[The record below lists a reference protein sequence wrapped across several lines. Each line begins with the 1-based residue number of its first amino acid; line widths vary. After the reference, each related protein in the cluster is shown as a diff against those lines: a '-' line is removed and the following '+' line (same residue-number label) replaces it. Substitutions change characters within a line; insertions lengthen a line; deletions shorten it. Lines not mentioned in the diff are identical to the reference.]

1 MNTDELEAQEL
12 VEEVLSN
19 ERNAKA
25 EAQRALEDVF
35 QEDAKGNIKFS
46 QPFESLLLENDK
58 LLCELKNV
66 IERWEKQGQVAEE
79 KDITALKIETAKRIQ
94 EMLNNNELK
103 DLDSEIERYQQ
114 MVRSYNASEEFEC
127 FDSSE
132 DTISQED
139 LKDEPVLFKP
149 NFLTKGEIHILAG
162 KAGSGKSY
170 LATQLAASLSTGKP
184 LLGMHCSENHK
195 VAYLSFEDSKGRLV
209 KRLRNIGWKDT
220 PGLILYN
227 DLSPLILCSGGKAE
241 VTPLGHAIVSS
252 LKAKNPDTI
261 IIDTYSQAFLHD
273 DGDNKGSQAIGNWI
287 KKEFGGKTVLIIHHL
302 RKAEDF
308 KGRNEITIDAIRGA
322 SALVGYARS
331 AFFLSSSELCELI
344 ALKSNYGEPFPKY
357 RMDMQL
363 EKIVD
368 PTPDGRQVFKGFR
381 ALEESLS
388 SAQRKMEEAFD
399 ER

>member
-1 MNTDELEAQEL
+1 
-12 VEEVLSN
+12 V
-19 ERNAKA
+19 
-25 EAQRALEDVF
+25 
-35 QEDAKGNIKFS
+35 
-46 QPFESLLLENDK
+46 
-58 LLCELKNV
+58 
-66 IERWEKQGQVAEE
+66 
-79 KDITALKIETAKRIQ
+79 
-94 EMLNNNELK
+94 
-103 DLDSEIERYQQ
+103 
-114 MVRSYNASEEFEC
+114 
-127 FDSSE
+127 
-132 DTISQED
+132 
-139 LKDEPVLFKP
+139 
-149 NFLTKGEIHILAG
+149 
-162 KAGSGKSY
+162 
-170 LATQLAASLSTGKP
+170 
-184 LLGMHCSENHK
+184 
-195 VAYLSFEDSKGRLV
+195 
-209 KRLRNIGWKDT
+209 
-220 PGLILYN
+220 
-227 DLSPLILCSGGKAE
+227 CSGGKAE